1 MLCLLELLNFK
12 NYIMS
17 KIFSHYEND
26 FDKAWYDS
34 SNIVYSECDDKDS
47 ELKTVRIVFKSGAT
61 YEYLDVNV
69 FDYLKFREASSQG
82 IAFNKYIKKYKFNK
96 LENSN
101 IEDLKSELEK
111 FTEYD
116 YMIEFNDGK
125 ISVKKQNE
133 EKSLIEIDA
142 TEEEFN
148 KIEMIVKTFDKIK
161 VKIQ

>member
-1 MLCLLELLNFK
+1 MLCLLTLFNFK
-12 NYIMS
+12 IYIMS
-17 KIFSHYEND
+17 KIFSHYEKD
-26 FDKAWYDS
+26 LDKAWYDS
-34 SNIVYSECDDKDS
+34 SNIVYSECDDMDS
-47 ELKTVRIVFKSGAT
+47 DLKIVRIVFKSGAT

-69 FDYLKFREASSQG
+69 YDYLMFREASSQG
-82 IAFNKYIKKYKFNK
+82 TAFNKYLKKYKFNK

-116 YMIEFNDGK
+116 YIIDFNDGK
-125 ISVKKQNE
+125 VSVKKQNE

-142 TEEEFN
+142 SEEEFK
-148 KIEMIVKTFDKIK
+148 KIETIVKTFDKIK